1 MENLSILL
9 LSGVL
14 HCKVVSGEI
23 AIINMLRYVSDES
36 GQHSVTETLYKWLCF

>member
-1 MENLSILL
+1 MENLLILL
-9 LSGVL
+9 LSGVV

-36 GQHSVTETLYKWLCF
+36 EQHSLIQAL